1 MGRKSNTYRCHF
13 CKNRFYK
20 TLGVLDNNK
29 DFICN
34 SCIDRLSSFLA
45 AQGLTVERFLETLN
59 DS

>member
-20 TLGVLDNNK
+20 TLGVIDKNK

-34 SCIDRLSSFLA
+34 ICLDQVSQVLA
-45 AQGLTVERFLETLN
+45 TEVELRGNVFLN